1 MRDQRALSS
10 ASVAERYLVAAS
22 HMPLPLPHPFG
33 GCSPRTTVKTP
44 CRYRAGML
52 FVKVRSNHYRAVK
65 GPRFDEIEIGF
76 GLSTY
81 RQNIA
86 SGRLR
91 LARNAPENC
100 TSNAWPARE
109 RADVCN
115 RSLRRA
121 LAVRRH
127 CRAEARD
134 GAAFRLPV
142 WCWRDRSGRSRDRP
156 LAATW
161 HCKHRCFAVWS
172 LSS

>member
-121 LAVRRH
+121 ASCAAALPCWSAGQSGFPIARLVLA
-127 CRAEARD
+127 
-134 GAAFRLPV
+134 
-142 WCWRDRSGRSRDRP
+142 RSQRS
-156 LAATW
+156 
-161 HCKHRCFAVWS
+161 KS
-172 LSS
+172 